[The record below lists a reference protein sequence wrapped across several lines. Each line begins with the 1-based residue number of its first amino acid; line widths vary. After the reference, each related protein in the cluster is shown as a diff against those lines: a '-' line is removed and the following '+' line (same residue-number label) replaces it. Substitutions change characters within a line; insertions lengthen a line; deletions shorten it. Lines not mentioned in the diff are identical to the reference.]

1 MKKAVG
7 IILLSLLLA
16 FGLFAGCSEKE
27 QEPETTITMQESMEL
42 TLFETGLLT
51 AQVSTGETAAFTSSD
66 EGVVTVAENGA
77 VTPQGAGEAV
87 ITAAAGGAE
96 ATCRVTVTVP
106 ENTVIRTVT
115 DASLKLNVGSSL
127 AITHYA
133 MYGEQEL
140 EGGSFTFRSSDE
152 AVASVSEN
160 GEVTGAK
167 KGEAQITV
175 GVRWKGVSLQES
187 TVDVTVSDEIVFTLN
202 QSNITL
208 KRADD
213 LISEGLES
221 TFALK
226 ATVLL
231 NGAEV
236 SDPAIEVSAEPAGVV
251 TVGED
256 LLLTAVSSGTAKL
269 TLRYTSPEGS
279 LATATAEVT
288 VVRPVT
294 AVPMGEAAEQGIN
307 RKYTYSYA
315 ALEGANIISATYGE
329 ENVAASV
336 EGTQLSVSFAGI
348 KADGSAKTLTVTAQ
362 TATDEYVFTRELL
375 AVDFMIGTTE
385 EFNAFISALADT
397 SQYWY
402 AELTDNIDFTGKE
415 LTRKMDDASRAS
427 ASFSLDGNGYWVGNL
442 YMEDTNTRDKA
453 GIAVTAQ
460 TGSIS
465 VQNEKEQASEDLGEF
480 AFAKNRAVTD
490 PVEVT
495 LAEGEQVRSLLDGE
509 TPAEAPQAQDGKV
522 VFGTDFFAA
531 QASGMHTYTLQVESM
546 TKVTSYTFTVYL
558 LDFKIGT
565 TDEFEEFAAAV
576 KEAGEGVILAE
587 LDDNLDYTGKTFTA
601 FGSAVKH
608 AYTLDGKGHYIN
620 GISSPS
626 DGIFGNIST
635 GQVNGRVTL
644 RNIAIT
650 NISNPGDPAGL
661 FSNGYNVELCDVFIS
676 YATVMGKNFTAPAVF
691 APINATLKNVVVVA
705 QVDPSKDIGA
715 ISKAGETATT
725 QYINCYAV
733 SNATYLY
740 PDAPHTNTLFADVA
754 AMKAAVTG
762 VPEGFNTEYWTQ
774 AASGLLTFKSVDA
787 LYDVTETLQM
797 TQTAVT
803 AEERTEVT
811 ISFGMS
817 FTAEAGTLADPFAIN
832 QHQNF
837 NYAGDSLMNYILI
850 GDGQTQRSAYEICTD
865 NANDITSYKPGAG
878 WMSMG
883 GIWAP
888 VLVQVP
894 ADGSGIKVS
903 VYTGYLAEGAFT
915 VTLKAGWSWNTANG
929 MTMRVTEDVTFG
941 WQNGQF
947 ERI

>member
-1 MKKAVG
+1 M
-7 IILLSLLLA
+7 
-16 FGLFAGCSEKE
+16 
-27 QEPETTITMQESMEL
+27 
-42 TLFETGLLT
+42 
-51 AQVSTGETAAFTSSD
+51 
-66 EGVVTVAENGA
+66 
-77 VTPQGAGEAV
+77 
-87 ITAAAGGAE
+87 
-96 ATCRVTVTVP
+96 
-106 ENTVIRTVT
+106 
-115 DASLKLNVGSSL
+115 
-127 AITHYA
+127 
-133 MYGEQEL
+133 
-140 EGGSFTFRSSDE
+140 
-152 AVASVSEN
+152 
-160 GEVTGAK
+160 
-167 KGEAQITV
+167 
-175 GVRWKGVSLQES
+175 
-187 TVDVTVSDEIVFTLN
+187 
-202 QSNITL
+202 
-208 KRADD
+208 
-213 LISEGLES
+213 
-221 TFALK
+221 
-226 ATVLL
+226 
-231 NGAEV
+231 
-236 SDPAIEVSAEPAGVV
+236 
-251 TVGED
+251 
-256 LLLTAVSSGTAKL
+256 
-269 TLRYTSPEGS
+269 
-279 LATATAEVT
+279 
-288 VVRPVT
+288 
-294 AVPMGEAAEQGIN
+294 
-307 RKYTYSYA
+307 
-315 ALEGANIISATYGE
+315 
-329 ENVAASV
+329 
-336 EGTQLSVSFAGI
+336 
-348 KADGSAKTLTVTAQ
+348 
-362 TATDEYVFTRELL
+362 
-375 AVDFMIGTTE
+375 
-385 EFNAFISALADT
+385 
-397 SQYWY
+397 
-402 AELTDNIDFTGKE
+402 DNIDFTGKE

-453 GIAVTAQ
+453 GIFGDVYASGKRTVLQNIAFIGIRNHGLGGLFVNLQNADLTDMYIEVEAHNFLGGGIGYSTDNVKLTNVVLHTTYVNKAGGALTTDSDGDYTSALGNKFGAVSISAAGAEDTNVYAISNAAYVYGGGQKNPANLFASAAEMREEVNTVPAGFNTEYWTADHGILIFKSVQDTLLPSMALNITAQTETVNLLDPFTFAADRDVEWSVSGLESGEYTLEGGMLTITAESAVGKTFTVTATYIHPQYGIAVTAQ

-495 LAEGEQVRSLLDGE
+495 LAEGERVRSLLDGE
-509 TPAEAPQAQDGKV
+509 TPAETPQAQDGKV

-546 TKVTSYTFTVYL
+546 TKVTSYTFPVYL

-676 YATVMGKNFTAPAVF
+676 YATVMGNNFTAPAVF

-740 PDAPHTNTLFADVA
+740 PDAPDTNTLFADVA

-787 LYDVTETLQM
+787 LYDVTNTLQM

-915 VTLKAGWSWNTANG
+915 VMLKAGWSWNTANG